1 MVTGFFL
8 WSKRG
13 EMVKSI
19 TAVKIVILILLLA
32 SLTFTATGVY
42 SYWVGEII
50 NTPYQVHI
58 PLEKVEKI
66 EVDLKDINYN
76 LRLVPSGFVSEP
88 NDVDEII
95 FTYIV
100 NIPVVV
106 DEVMDLHIRTTDIT
120 INNDD
125 AYAHL
130 VQIFINGS
138 LGEDVVDIFND
149 EVIVYISIRLLE
161 PIDAL
166 ESLVRGIPANV
177 SNGRTAYE
185 AIHGQAITFGLLFEL
200 KNK

>member
-1 MVTGFFL
+1 
-8 WSKRG
+8 
-13 EMVKSI
+13 MVKSI